1 MEKICIEMPVVSE
14 CAATE
19 CAYNINKD
27 CHARAI
33 TIGDGI
39 HPGCDTFLPSSKK
52 AKGGGRTAGIGAC
65 KTTNCKFNEGLECM
79 TDSISVCHVQN
90 KVSCTTYSAR

>member
-1 MEKICIEMPVVSE
+1 MEKICIEMPVVSQ

-19 CAYNINKD
+19 CAYNLNKT

-39 HPGCDTFLPSSKK
+39 HPGCDTFLHGSGK
-52 AKGGGRTAGIGAC
+52 AKGAGQTAGIGAC
-65 KTTNCKFNEGLECM
+65 KTINCKFNEDLECM
-79 TDSISVCHVQN
+79 TDSIRVGHVQN
-90 KVSCTTYSAR
+90 KVNCMTYSAR

>member
-19 CAYNINKD
+19 CAYNLNKA

-39 HPGCDTFLPSSKK
+39 HPDCDTFLQGSRQ
-52 AKGGGRTAGIGAC
+52 AQKGGQTAGIGAC
-65 KTTNCKFNEGLECM
+65 KTTGCKFNEGLECM
-79 TDSISVCHVQN
+79 TDSIRVGHVQN
-90 KVSCTTYSAR
+90 KVNCMTYSAR